1 MPFLPKRLLKARVNA
16 AKKPIVVVVLSSML
30 TFVSHA
36 SEPMADAKRSS
47 AEPANP
53 PRANSILT
61 KPLLPE
67 SIDRRYWSAGQSLAG
82 IAVPTPVLIARGKA
96 NAEGSDAVLCMT
108 AAVHGDEL
116 NGVEIIR
123 RVMFELDVSQLR
135 GTVIGVPIVN
145 LPGFQRSSR
154 YLPDRRDLN
163 RFFPGDATGSSA
175 SRIAFELFEQV
186 IRECDYLIDLHT
198 GSFHRT
204 NLPQLRADILNPAVA
219 AFSKTFGD
227 IAVLHSTGS
236 LGTLRRAAADA
247 GIPAVTIE
255 AGEPLRLQPEEV
267 AAGVSAVRQSM
278 IELGFLPAGEPRSF
292 SQPVFYKSEWLRANR
307 GGILLGSTNLGAHVE
322 PGDQLGTVFDPITN
336 HATAIISRVKGR
348 VLGMA
353 LNQMVMPGFAAFHIG
368 IEADD
373 ENAEAELKAE
383 RAADDVV
390 APVREAAK
398 QAAEAVLSEHT
409 TDGGAEKNKAARA
422 AAKAAVANAVNNPSA
437 TEVEPASGRAV
448 DGASSPP
455 KRNTSDAQ
463 SLPEAA
469 IEHPD

>member
-1 MPFLPKRLLKARVNA
+1 MSSSRKHLLEVRANTT
-16 AKKPIVVVVLSSML
+16 KKPIVIAFFSVLA
-30 TFVSHA
+30 FVAVA
-36 SEPMADAKRSS
+36 SEPMPELKPSS
-47 AEPANP
+47 GELANR
-53 PRANSILT
+53 PRENSILS
-61 KPLLPE
+61 KPVAPE
-67 SIDRRYWSAGQSLAG
+67 TMERRYWSAGQSLAG

-96 NAEGSDAVLCMT
+96 NADSHNAVLCMT

-163 RFFPGDATGSSA
+163 RYFPGDANGSSA
-175 SRIAFELFEQV
+175 SRIAYELFEQV
-186 IRECDYLIDLHT
+186 IRDCDYLVDLHT

-204 NLPQLRADILNPAVA
+204 NLPQLRADILNPKVA
-219 AFSKTFGD
+219 EFSKTFGE
-227 IAVLHSTGS
+227 IAVLHTTGS
-236 LGTLRRAAADA
+236 LGTLRRAATDA

-255 AGEPLRLQPEEV
+255 AGEPLRLQPDEV

-278 IELGFLPAGEPRSF
+278 IELGFLPAAQRRQF
-292 SQPVFYKSEWLRANR
+292 SQSLFYESKWIRANR
-307 GGILLGSTNLGAHVE
+307 GGILLGATKLGAQVE

-336 HATAIISRVKGR
+336 HASAIISRVKGR

-368 IEADD
+368 IETDD
-373 ENAEAELKAE
+373 ENEAAELKAE

-398 QAAEAVLSEHT
+398 QAAEAVLSEPTHNN
-409 TDGGAEKNKAARA
+409 DNGAEKNKAARA
-422 AAKAAVANAVNNPSA
+422 AAQAAVANAVNNPPA
-437 TEVEPASGRAV
+437 TQANVES
-448 DGASSPP
+448 DGGAGVPP
-455 KRNTSDAQ
+455 KRNASDAKG
-463 SLPEAA
+463 LPDAA
-469 IEHPD
+469 IDHPD